1 MTSHEGVTASK
12 GDRKADILSL
22 LHATHKAWR
31 TLSVPGITFAEDRAL
46 PVDDFTRK
54 YARAWK
60 NALHLFWKEFAPFEA
75 DEFVFNFYCDSKI
88 WYFLTSQRLIVWD
101 TSKSSHWSLPLRGCA
116 RLMPS
121 GQRRFIAQMSDATS
135 VEIVSSSMFF
145 SLASRLSQINA
156 ALAWAN
162 DQGGARELPADG
174 APSAPD
180 PQIVHYAASEPMIP
194 LRSLYAKRG
203 AAWATSVPVSLW
215 IVLLIISGES
225 GTGVAFSLWPGYV
238 GFFLLGGLLGLLG
251 YGFGYAFGSLKDRKL
266 RIRRENATNRPSI

>member
-1 MTSHEGVTASK
+1 MTNHEGVTASK

-101 TSKSSHWSLPLRGCA
+101 TSKSSHWSLAVRDCVELTPA
-116 RLMPS
+116 
-121 GQRRFIAQMSDATS
+121 GQRRFIARMNDGGSI
-135 VEIVSSSMFF
+135 EIVSSSVFF
-145 SLASRLSQINA
+145 SLASRLPLINA
-156 ALAWAN
+156 VLAWKHN
-162 DQGGARELPADG
+162 PVEARATSVAGTAGDPAFPENVRYV
-174 APSAPD
+174 ACEST
-180 PQIVHYAASEPMIP
+180 VP
-194 LRSLYAKRG
+194 LRSFYAKRG
-203 AAWATSVPVSLW
+203 ALWATSIPV
-215 IVLLIISGES
+215 IVWLTLLVNSGLS
-225 GTGVAFSLWPGYV
+225 GTGLIVLPGI
-238 GFFLLGGLLGLLG
+238 LGIALLGLLG
-251 YGFGYAFGSLKDRKL
+251 YLFGYALGSWKDRKL
-266 RIRRENATNRPSI
+266 RIRRDNTSNRLNG